1 MSLSLYG
8 TYLIFVVLLV
18 IAPGPDTMVVLK
30 NSLAGGRTAGLVSS
44 LGICA
49 GNLAQGTAVAL
60 GVGALIVR
68 SQPVFDGLRV
78 AGVVYLCWLGFQSL
92 RSAIRSS
99 RTGDPAHPGSI
110 EHRDAGDGDA
120 GDRDA
125 GHLDAGDRA
134 AREGAV
140 AACAV
145 RGNGSPV
152 RLHGLRWLRQG
163 FLSNVTNPKVLA
175 MYLSVLPQFLDRGH
189 GSTAVALLLAYT
201 VGVLGLAWLLGLVA
215 AIHRARAWI
224 QRRKVRRAMDAV
236 TGTALIGF
244 GVALAAESQ

>member
-78 AGVVYLCWLGFQSL
+78 AGVVYLCWLGFQAL

-99 RTGDPAHPGSI
+99 RTGDPADPARSARPVDGAPAAPDGAEAAQARRGHGSQL
-110 EHRDAGDGDA
+110 R
-120 GDRDA
+120 R
-125 GHLDAGDRA
+125 
-134 AREGAV
+134 
-140 AACAV
+140 
-145 RGNGSPV
+145 
-152 RLHGLRWLRQG
+152 HGLRWLRQG

-201 VGVLGLAWLLGLVA
+201 VGVLGLAWLLGLVV

>member
-8 TYLIFVVLLV
+8 TYLIFAVLLI

-44 LGICA
+44 VGICA

-60 GVGALIVR
+60 GLGALIVR

-99 RTGDPAHPGSI
+99 RTGDPADPVSMEHP
-110 EHRDAGDGDA
+110 DAA
-120 GDRDA
+120 P
-125 GHLDAGDRA
+125 A
-134 AREGAV
+134 ARDGA
-140 AACAV
+140 AAARSGHG
-145 RGNGSPV
+145 RGHGSQL
-152 RLHGLRWLRQG
+152 RRHGLRWLRQG

-244 GVALAAESQ
+244 GVALAAETQ

>member
-1 MSLSLYG
+1 MTWSLYG
-8 TYLIFVVLLV
+8 TYLIFVILLV

-30 NSLAGGRTAGLVSS
+30 NSLAGGRMAGLVSS

-78 AGVVYLCWLGFQSL
+78 AGVVYLCWLGFQAL
-92 RSAIRSS
+92 RSAFRGS
-99 RTGDPAHPGSI
+99 RTGVPADPVSTEQG
-110 EHRDAGDGDA
+110 GDA
-120 GDRDA
+120 A
-125 GHLDAGDRA
+125 PA
-134 AREGAV
+134 AREGA
-140 AACAV
+140 AAARTV
-145 RGNGSPV
+145 RGNGSPA
-152 RLHGLRWLRQG
+152 RRHGFRWLRQG

-201 VGVLGLAWLLGLVA
+201 VGALGLAWLLGLVA
-215 AIHRARAWI
+215 AIHHARAWI

>member
-78 AGVVYLCWLGFQSL
+78 AGVVYLCWLGFQAL
-92 RSAIRSS
+92 RSAIRSG
-99 RTGDPAHPGSI
+99 RTGDPADPVPAEHPG
-110 EHRDAGDGDA
+110 DAA
-120 GDRDA
+120 P
-125 GHLDAGDRA
+125 A
-134 AREGAV
+134 ARDGAS
-140 AACAV
+140 ADRPG
-145 RGNGSPV
+145 RGHGSPL
-152 RLHGLRWLRQG
+152 RRHGVRWLRQG

-224 QRRKVRRAMDAV
+224 QRRNVRRAMDAV

>member
-8 TYLIFVVLLV
+8 TYLIFVILLV

-30 NSLAGGRTAGLVSS
+30 NSLAGGRMAGLVSS

-78 AGVVYLCWLGFQSL
+78 AGVVYLCWLGFQAL
-92 RSAIRSS
+92 RSAFRSS
-99 RTGDPAHPGSI
+99 RTGDPADPVST
-110 EHRDAGDGDA
+110 EHQGDA
-120 GDRDA
+120 A
-125 GHLDAGDRA
+125 PA
-134 AREGAV
+134 AREGA
-140 AACAV
+140 AAARAV

-152 RLHGLRWLRQG
+152 RRHGFRWLRQG

-224 QRRKVRRAMDAV
+224 QRRRVRRAMDAV

-244 GVALAAESQ
+244 GIALAAESQ